1 MRNDENRKALKM
13 ALDEAENRC
22 TKLELGRRSLDG
34 DLQRFK
40 LVMNDKETENQVRG
54 RFSVCVWG
62 GSSFYVS
69 ERWIH
74 IYFEGEN
81 PIVWDG
87 SILCE
92 GVDPAF
98 SWEVDISSIWC
109 VDIRFFPLLVVGVLL
124 II

>member
-54 RFSVCVWG
+54 RFSVCVLG
-62 GSSFYVS
+62 GSSFCIS
-69 ERWIH
+69 ESWIH
-74 IYFEGEN
+74 IF
-81 PIVWDG
+81 
-87 SILCE
+87 L
-92 GVDPAF
+92 
-98 SWEVDISSIWC
+98 
-109 VDIRFFPLLVVGVLL
+109 
-124 II
+124 